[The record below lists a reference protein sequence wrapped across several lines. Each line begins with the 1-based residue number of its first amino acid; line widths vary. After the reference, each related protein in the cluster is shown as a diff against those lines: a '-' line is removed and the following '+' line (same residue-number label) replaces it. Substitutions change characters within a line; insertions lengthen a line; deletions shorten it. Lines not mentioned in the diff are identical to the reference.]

1 MEEEKRYFYQPD
13 MTTAII
19 DWSWT
24 LIILVIGII
33 IAFEITHFNWIT
45 AVFIIVFL
53 LLAGLEIFSRT
64 VIVTPSKMVFSRVM
78 SHNFL
83 SIPLKDIRQP
93 LFTKHT
99 LSITVNGEVM
109 TFTFTQRS
117 LQSIRHFLKQAGVLE
132 KQ

>member
-24 LIILVIGII
+24 LIVLIIGII

-45 AVFIIVFL
+45 AVFIAIFL
-53 LLAGLEIFSRT
+53 VLAGLEIFTRT
-64 VIVTPSKMVFSRVM
+64 VTVTPTKMVFSRVM

-99 LSITVNGEVM
+99 LTITVNGEVM

-117 LQSIRHFLKQAGVLE
+117 LRSIHHFLRKAGVLKE
-132 KQ
+132 Q

>member
-24 LIILVIGII
+24 LIVLVIGII

-45 AVFIIVFL
+45 AVFIIAFL

-64 VIVTPSKMVFSRVM
+64 VTVTPTKMVFSRVM

-117 LQSIRHFLKQAGVLE
+117 LQSIKHFLKHAGVLE
-132 KQ
+132 DQ

>member
-45 AVFIIVFL
+45 AVFIIAFL

-132 KQ
+132 EQ

>member
-13 MTTAII
+13 MTTTII

-24 LIILVIGII
+24 LIVLVIGII

-45 AVFIIVFL
+45 AVFIIAFL

-64 VIVTPSKMVFSRVM
+64 VTVTPTKMVFSRVM

-117 LQSIRHFLKQAGVLE
+117 LQSIKHFLKHAGVLE
-132 KQ
+132 EQ

>member
-24 LIILVIGII
+24 LIVLVIGII

-45 AVFIIVFL
+45 AVFIIAFL

-64 VIVTPSKMVFSRVM
+64 VTVTPTKMVFSRVM

-117 LQSIRHFLKQAGVLE
+117 LQSIKHFLKQAGVLE
-132 KQ
+132 EQ

>member
-24 LIILVIGII
+24 LIVLVIGII

-45 AVFIIVFL
+45 AVFIAIFL
-53 LLAGLEIFSRT
+53 LLAGLEIFTRT
-64 VIVTPSKMVFSRVM
+64 VTVTPTKMVFSRVM

-83 SIPLKDIRQP
+83 SIPLRDIRQP

-99 LSITVNGEVM
+99 LSMTVNGEVM
-109 TFTFTQRS
+109 TFSFTQRS
-117 LQSIRHFLKQAGVLE
+117 LHSIKHFLKQAGVLE
-132 KQ
+132 QQ

>member
-19 DWSWT
+19 EWSWT
-24 LIILVIGII
+24 LIVLVIGII

-45 AVFIIVFL
+45 AAFIAVFL
-53 LLAGLEIFSRT
+53 VLAGLEIFTRT
-64 VIVTPSKMVFSRVM
+64 VTVTPTKMVFSRIL

-93 LFTKHT
+93 LFTKHS

-109 TFTFTQRS
+109 TFSFTQRS
-117 LQSIRHFLKQAGVLE
+117 LNSIKHFLKQAGVLE
-132 KQ
+132 QQ

>member
-24 LIILVIGII
+24 LIVLVIGII

-45 AVFIIVFL
+45 AVFIAIFL
-53 LLAGLEIFSRT
+53 LLAGLEIFTRT
-64 VIVTPSKMVFSRVM
+64 VTVTPTKMVFSRVM

-99 LSITVNGEVM
+99 LSMTVNGEVM
-109 TFTFTQRS
+109 TFSFTQRS
-117 LQSIRHFLKQAGVLE
+117 LHSIKHFLKQAGVLE
-132 KQ
+132 QQ

>member
-24 LIILVIGII
+24 LIVLVIGII

-45 AVFIIVFL
+45 AVFIIAFL

-64 VIVTPSKMVFSRVM
+64 VTVTPTKMVFSRVM

-99 LSITVNGEVM
+99 LSMV
-109 TFTFTQRS
+109 
-117 LQSIRHFLKQAGVLE
+117 K
-132 KQ
+132 

>member
-24 LIILVIGII
+24 LIVLVIGII

-45 AVFIIVFL
+45 AVFIIAFL

-64 VIVTPSKMVFSRVM
+64 VTVTPTKMVFSRVM

-117 LQSIRHFLKQAGVLE
+117 LQSIKHFLKHAGVLE
-132 KQ
+132 EQ

>member
-19 DWSWT
+19 EWSWT
-24 LIILVIGII
+24 LIVLVIGII

-45 AVFIIVFL
+45 ADFIAAFL
-53 LLAGLEIFSRT
+53 VLAGLEIFTRT
-64 VIVTPSKMVFSRVM
+64 VTVTPTKMVFSRIL

-83 SIPLKDIRQP
+83 FIPLKDIRQP
-93 LFTKHT
+93 LFTKHS

-109 TFTFTQRS
+109 TFSFTQRS
-117 LQSIRHFLKQAGVLE
+117 LNSIKHFLKQAGVLD
-132 KQ
+132 QQ

>member
-1 MEEEKRYFYQPD
+1 MEEEKRYYYQPD

-45 AVFIIVFL
+45 AVFIAIFL
-53 LLAGLEIFSRT
+53 VLAGLEIFTRT
-64 VIVTPSKMVFSRVM
+64 VTVTPSKMVFSRVM

-83 SIPLKDIRQP
+83 TIPLKDIRQP

-99 LSITVNGEVM
+99 LTITVNGEVM
-109 TFTFTQRS
+109 TFTFTSRS
-117 LQSIRHFLKQAGVLE
+117 LRSIRHFLKQAGVLDE
-132 KQ
+132 

>member
-24 LIILVIGII
+24 LIVLVIGII

-45 AVFIIVFL
+45 AVFIAIFL
-53 LLAGLEIFSRT
+53 LLAGLEIFTRT
-64 VIVTPSKMVFSRVM
+64 VTVTPTKMVFSRVM

-99 LSITVNGEVM
+99 LSMTVNGEVM
-109 TFTFTQRS
+109 TFSFTQRS
-117 LQSIRHFLKQAGVLE
+117 LHSIKHFLKQAGVLD
-132 KQ
+132 QQ

>member
-13 MTTAII
+13 MTTTII

-24 LIILVIGII
+24 LIVLVIGLI

-45 AVFIIVFL
+45 AVFIIAFL

-64 VIVTPSKMVFSRVM
+64 VTVTPTKMVFSRVM

-117 LQSIRHFLKQAGVLE
+117 LQSIKHFLKHAGVLE
-132 KQ
+132 EQ

>member
-132 KQ
+132 EQ

>member
-53 LLAGLEIFSRT
+53 ILAGLEIFSRT

>member
-19 DWSWT
+19 EWSWT
-24 LIILVIGII
+24 LIVLVIGII

-45 AVFIIVFL
+45 AVFIAAFIV
-53 LLAGLEIFSRT
+53 LAGLEIFTRT
-64 VIVTPSKMVFSRVM
+64 VTVTPTKMVFSRIL

-93 LFTKHT
+93 LFTKHS

-109 TFTFTQRS
+109 TFSFTQRS
-117 LQSIRHFLKQAGVLE
+117 LNSIKHFLKQAGVLD
-132 KQ
+132 QQ

>member
-19 DWSWT
+19 EWSWT
-24 LIILVIGII
+24 LIVLVIGII

-45 AVFIIVFL
+45 AAFIAAFL
-53 LLAGLEIFSRT
+53 VLAGLEIFTRT
-64 VIVTPSKMVFSRVM
+64 VTVTPTKMVFSRIL

-83 SIPLKDIRQP
+83 FIPLKDIRQP
-93 LFTKHT
+93 LFTKHS

-109 TFTFTQRS
+109 TFSFTQRS
-117 LQSIRHFLKQAGVLE
+117 LNSIKHFLKQAGVLD
-132 KQ
+132 QQ